1 MIPSNVRKNK
11 ENTKCDKRTVTCD
24 VSIAQ
29 CENDTIKCEK
39 KINKGTTGCNKSTD
53 TWCWYYIMWK
63 KKRKKKDPPNMK
75 YDKSTATCDVSIAQC
90 KDTAIKCEKK
100 MKEPLNVTKVQ
111 SYVIWYYT
119 M

>member
-1 MIPSNVRKNK
+1 
-11 ENTKCDKRTVTCD
+11 
-24 VSIAQ
+24 
-29 CENDTIKCEK
+29 
-39 KINKGTTGCNKSTD
+39 
-53 TWCWYYIMWK
+53 
-63 KKRKKKDPPNMK
+63 MK